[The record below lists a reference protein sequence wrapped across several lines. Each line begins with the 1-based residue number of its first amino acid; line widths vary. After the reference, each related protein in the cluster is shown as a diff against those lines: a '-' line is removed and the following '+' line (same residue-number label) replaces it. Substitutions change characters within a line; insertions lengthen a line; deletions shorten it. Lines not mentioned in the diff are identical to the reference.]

1 MIKKN
6 DKIFLTG
13 HNGLVGSAILRLL
26 KKKKYKNILT
36 IEKKKLDLRNQK
48 EVLKFFLKHK
58 DIKAVI
64 NAAAKVGGIY
74 ANSSF
79 SGEFIYDNL
88 AIQNNIIHSSY
99 LNKITNLIFLGSSCI
114 YPKLSQQPIKESF
127 LLSGKLEKT
136 NEAYAIAK
144 IAGIKLC
151 EHYNLQFK
159 TNYKCLMPCNLYGP
173 NDNFDPQNS
182 HFFPALINKIF
193 DCKIKGIKKLILW
206 GKKNTKRELMHVDDL
221 AGACLFFL
229 NKKTKETLINIGS
242 NHEMTIDNYAKFIM
256 KKLHISLEIIFD
268 KNKPSGTPRKIVD
281 ISIAKK
287 YGWYPKI
294 SLDKGFQSIYQ
305 SFLEYKKKTN

>member
-1 MIKKN
+1 M
-6 DKIFLTG
+6 
-13 HNGLVGSAILRLL
+13 
-26 KKKKYKNILT
+26 
-36 IEKKKLDLRNQK
+36 
-48 EVLKFFLKHK
+48 
-58 DIKAVI
+58 
-64 NAAAKVGGIY
+64 
-74 ANSSF
+74 
-79 SGEFIYDNL
+79 
-88 AIQNNIIHSSY
+88 
-99 LNKITNLIFLGSSCI
+99 
-114 YPKLSQQPIKESF
+114 
-127 LLSGKLEKT
+127 SGKLEKT